1 MAMETVIPNN
11 LWRWLAVAATLISA
25 LAIVGTY
32 HVFSQTYDEPAHLA
46 SGIEYLSKGQYRYE
60 AQHPPLARI
69 MLALGP
75 YARGVRTIGK
85 INQFYEGQLLLGE
98 GAEYRTRLA
107 LARLGEL
114 PFFILICLFTWLW
127 GRRLLGEAGAAL
139 GVLFV
144 ATNPNLLAH
153 AGLATTDIAP
163 AAAMVAVLYMYA
175 LWRQQPTT
183 KRAIIL
189 GMMLGLA
196 AVTKFSVIA
205 FLGVALVGAELWFRL
220 PTLRRPRSL
229 GIIVLCTCV
238 VVWSIYRFSF
248 GPIGKT
254 GVPVPAPEFFAGL
267 AVFLSHGTGGHPAF
281 LLGSHSMTG
290 WWYYFPVAI
299 AVKTPLPILVFALLG
314 CMAVVKEMRA
324 DRSSESALLLIG
336 IAGVLLIGMMTKV
349 DIGIRH
355 VLPLYPMLAL
365 VAARGVIELWREVSL
380 ARQARFGRAAV
391 ALLAASTVFI
401 TARAYPDFLPYF
413 NPIAGDHPERVLVDS
428 NLDWGQDLYRLATVV
443 EKMHLDSVR
452 VAYFGSA
459 DIRAAGVPNA
469 RRLHDHERAAGWVAA
484 SQTMLAGVWVD
495 TSFAWLNRIQ
505 PVGRVGP
512 SLLLYFVTPKQAMSG
527 LPGVSGN

>member
-1 MAMETVIPNN
+1 MAMETVIPTRV
-11 LWRWLAVAATLISA
+11 WRWLAVAATLISA

-32 HVFSQTYDEPAHLA
+32 RTFSQTYDEPAHLA
-46 SGIEYLSKGQYRYE
+46 SGIEYLSTGQYRYE

-69 MLALGP
+69 LLALGP

-85 INQFYEGQLLLGE
+85 INQFYEGQLLLGD

-127 GRRLLGEAGAAL
+127 GRRLMGEAGGAL

-144 ATNPNLLAH
+144 AANPNLLAH

-163 AAAMVAVLYMYA
+163 AAAMVAVLYMYL
-175 LWRQQPTT
+175 LWREQPTT
-183 KRAIIL
+183 KRAIVL
-189 GMMLGLA
+189 GATLGLA

-205 FLGVALVGAELWFRL
+205 FLGVALVGAELWFRF

-229 GIIVLCTCV
+229 GIALLCACV
-238 VVWSIYRFSF
+238 VIWAIYRFSF
-248 GPIGKT
+248 GPVGKT
-254 GVPVPAPEFFAGL
+254 GVPVPAPELFRGL

-314 CMAVVKEMRA
+314 CMSVVKDMRA
-324 DRSSESALLLIG
+324 DRMSESGLLLIG

-365 VAARGVIELWREVSL
+365 VAARGALDLWRELSAARYARSAVQRSLRSPRQSCSSQRVRIRISCRTSIRSRAIIRSACSWTAISIGGRISIVSRRL
-380 ARQARFGRAAV
+380 SRRCISIPCASRISGPRTFAPPACRTRGASRSRARGRLGRGESNDARGCVGRYVLRVAEPHSASGPSGSVAA
-391 ALLAASTVFI
+391 ALLRHAEASCVG
-401 TARAYPDFLPYF
+401 P
-413 NPIAGDHPERVLVDS
+413 
-428 NLDWGQDLYRLATVV
+428 
-443 EKMHLDSVR
+443 
-452 VAYFGSA
+452 
-459 DIRAAGVPNA
+459 A
-469 RRLHDHERAAGWVAA
+469 RRVR
-484 SQTMLAGVWVD
+484 
-495 TSFAWLNRIQ
+495 
-505 PVGRVGP
+505 
-512 SLLLYFVTPKQAMSG
+512 
-527 LPGVSGN
+527 